1 MNFLVFFGAATL
13 MAVFATIGYLK
24 GARWAFLSLMVL
36 FVTLLFIKFAP
47 DAIVSTLN
55 GIYMG
60 VMLALNGGLGQ
71 LASGD
76 IDAVKETLAAID
88 PPFVGENA
96 KYAFLLVIGLA
107 VGVTLIMAAVM
118 KSKKG
123 VFGMVWSLIYGYLL
137 ASAVI
142 PLVSAAP
149 VGVLP
154 FPLLYPAP
162 RQPGQAAAAADTLWT
177 RLAQPETIDVLTWV
191 IGGFLV
197 LLLLL
202 TVRQGVKKG
211 KGRREQATGSAGAG
225 KKE

>member
-36 FVTLLFIKFAP
+36 FVTLLFIKAAP
-47 DAIVSTLN
+47 DTIVSTLN

-60 VMLALNGGLGQ
+60 IMLALNGGLGQ

-76 IDAVKETLAAID
+76 IDGVKETLAAID
-88 PPFVGENA
+88 PPFEGANE

-107 VGVTLIMAAVM
+107 VGVTLIMAVVM

-123 VFGMVWSLIYGYLL
+123 VFGLIWGMVYGYLL
-137 ASAVI
+137 STAVI
-142 PLVSAAP
+142 PLISVVPA
-149 VGVLP
+149 GTLP
-154 FPLLYPAP
+154 FPILYPAA
-162 RQPGQAAAAADTLWT
+162 RQSGDLEAATNALWT
-177 RLAQPETIDVLTWV
+177 RLAQPQTISAITVV
-191 IGGFLV
+191 IALFLV
-197 LLLLL
+197 LFLLL

-211 KGRREQATGSAGAG
+211 KGKKEQANGSG
-225 KKE
+225 